1 MVAKKLSEEDCKDI
15 QELLEKGV
23 SVKTIADK
31 YGVDTS
37 LIYRRVK
44 FEYERKKIPLETK
57 NKIIKAIKEGATKA
71 EAAQMYGLNIGTVYN
86 LTRGIVEGHH
96 TQGNH
101 IIRKNG
107 IKLLSRLMT
116 DGYLVSD
123 FVVSTVRNLQ
133 RQFPVIKSARYR
145 DKTFFYLPGR
155 EEETIEAFFREKPDR
170 IINFSAIEEMAYL
183 LGVKISKDGQ
193 KNLVERY
200 RRKHARYWEAR
211 RLIQRRLEDFVPDLE
226 YVPVSEWAEPGFRLF
241 PKNQE
246 GVCVNSSTC
255 VKSKDSV

>member
-1 MVAKKLSEEDCKDI
+1 MVRKKLTEKDIKEI
-15 QELLEKGV
+15 QELLQQGHTIPELAEKYAV
-23 SVKTIADK
+23 SRSV
-31 YGVDTS
+31 
-37 LIYRRVK
+37 IYRRAKDPYVA
-44 FEYERKKIPLETK
+44 RGIPLETR
-57 NKIIKAIKEGATKA
+57 NTVIKAIKEGYTKA

-107 IKLLSRLMT
+107 IRLLNRLMT

-170 IINFSAIEEMAYL
+170 IINYRAIEEMAYL

-200 RRKHARYWEAR
+200 RRKHARYWESR
-211 RLIQRRLEDFVPDLE
+211 RIIQRRLEDFFPDLE
-226 YVPVSEWAEPGFRLF
+226 YTPVSEWAEPGFRLF
-241 PKNQE
+241 PKNRE
-246 GVCVNSSTC
+246 GQ
-255 VKSKDSV
+255 

>member
-1 MVAKKLSEEDCKDI
+1 MVRRKLTEKDIKKI
-15 QELLEKGV
+15 QELLQQGYDIPE
-23 SVKTIADK
+23 IAVK
-31 YGVDTS
+31 YGVS
-37 LIYRRVK
+37 RSVIYRRAKDPYIARGV
-44 FEYERKKIPLETK
+44 PLETR
-57 NKIIKAIKEGATKA
+57 NKVIKAIQEGSTKA

-107 IKLLSRLMT
+107 IRLLNRLMT

-170 IINFSAIEEMAYL
+170 IINYRAIEEMAYL

-200 RRKHARYWEAR
+200 RRKHAQYWESR
-211 RLIQRRLEDFVPDLE
+211 RIIQRRLEDFVPDLE
-226 YVPVSEWAEPGFRLF
+226 YIPVSEWAEPGFRLF